1 MSPSNKQETFTRF
14 ENQYIL
20 MLAVRA
26 KQDLIK
32 QLNEEEEK
40 DKLYNDGQ
48 SFMDPYLRD
57 YIETLTDIIEKA
69 KSNMGE
75 YDKENTGE

>member
-1 MSPSNKQETFTRF
+1 MSPSNKQKTFTRF

-40 DKLYNDGQ
+40 DRLYNDGQ